1 MDEFKELRATE
12 LQKVTGGGNWL
23 SSAIDWYNCHNGDCN
38 PVPTATMWSLR
49 FRQYAEFMQLSH
61 TC

>member
-1 MDEFKELRATE
+1 MDEFKELSATE

-49 FRQYAEFMQLSH
+49 FRQ
-61 TC
+61 